1 VGNQDTRVAL
11 RHQRFAADGS
21 LLAVAAVW
29 GVSFVVMKDVLV
41 SMAPMLMLL
50 VRQLVGFVVVA
61 PFPHGLVA
69 AHRRDWVIGGAL
81 GIMLSLGWIAETF
94 GLAHTTPGKA
104 GFIISLSVAIVP
116 FLAAVVTGHS
126 PVRAQ
131 VAGALL
137 ATAGLAA
144 LSLRGNLTLSLGDG
158 LCLLAAALF
167 ACQIVVVGVIA
178 NDTSPLVLTVTQLA
192 AGAAF
197 FCILTPLV
205 DPMRLPH
212 TWKPWLA
219 VVWLGIFTIS
229 VPFFVQAWAQR
240 RIASSEA
247 AILLSFTGLFAG
259 VSAVLL
265 WAEPLTWHLVV
276 GAGGITGGLLVV
288 ELARIS
294 KRAPEDGVNG
304 G

>member
-1 VGNQDTRVAL
+1 
-11 RHQRFAADGS
+11 
-21 LLAVAAVW
+21 
-29 GVSFVVMKDVLV
+29 
-41 SMAPMLMLL
+41 
-50 VRQLVGFVVVA
+50 
-61 PFPHGLVA
+61 
-69 AHRRDWVIGGAL
+69 
-81 GIMLSLGWIAETF
+81 MLSLGWIAETF

-104 GFIISLSVAIVP
+104 GFIISLSVALVP
-116 FLAAVVTGHS
+116 FLAAIVTRRS

-144 LSLRGNLTLSLGDG
+144 LSLRGNLTLSSGDW
-158 LCLLAAALF
+158 LCVLAAALF
-167 ACQIVVVGVIA
+167 ACQIVIVGVIA

-192 AGAAF
+192 ASAAF

-205 DPMRLPH
+205 DPMHLPH
-212 TWKPWLA
+212 SWKPWLA
-219 VVWLGIFTIS
+219 VIWLGIFTIS

-259 VSAVLL
+259 ISAVLL
-265 WAEPLTWHLVV
+265 WGEPLTWRLVV
-276 GAGGITGGLLVV
+276 GATGITAGLLVV
-288 ELARIS
+288 DLAPTP
-294 KRAPEDGVNG
+294 KRTPEDSVIG